1 MAEGVSSRPD
11 VAVVVPTLD
20 EELALPGCLDAVGDH
35 PGLEVVV
42 SDGGSR
48 DATVDIARSRSGVRV
63 VVGGRGR
70 GAQLNRGAAATTA
83 SELLF
88 VHADCRLPEGW
99 LPVVRRALADPEVSL
114 ACFRLRTEPS
124 DGVAGWLRRGL
135 LRLNDLR
142 SRGWGLPYGDQGLAI
157 RRSEFAALVGF
168 PSIPLM
174 EDLAFVREAA
184 RLGRIEHL
192 PLEITTT
199 GRRFERE
206 PLRTRLM
213 TATFPWLFRL
223 GVSPHRLARWYGA
236 VR

>member
-20 EELALPGCLDAVGDH
+20 EELALPACLDAVGDH

-83 SELLF
+83 SALLF

-99 LPVVRRALADPEVSL
+99 LPVVRHALADPEVSL
-114 ACFRLRTEPS
+114 VCFRLRTEPS
-124 DGVAGWLRRGL
+124 DGVAGRLRRGL

-142 SRGWGLPYGDQGLAI
+142 SMGLGLPYGDQGLAI
-157 RRSEFAALVGF
+157 RRAEFAALVGF
-168 PSIPLM
+168 PAIPLM
-174 EDLAFVREAA
+174 EDLVFVREAA
-184 RLGRIEHL
+184 RLGRIVRL
-192 PLEITTT
+192 PLEMTTT

-206 PLRTRLM
+206 PLRSRLM
-213 TATFPWLFRL
+213 TATFPWLYRL
-223 GVSPHRLARWYGA
+223 GVSPKRLSRWYRA